1 MRMVSLFAL
10 LAALLSLPSS
20 PLGPKSAIEQLDI
33 SRSGTDFLKVCANVE
48 SEAGSNPS
56 RSDNQAACLSW
67 VEGFRDGFTVHD
79 ELLGVPAKD
88 RMVCIP
94 RGVTTIQTL
103 RVIKKYLT
111 DNPAKAHRPTRYN
124 ASVALARAF
133 PCKAGT

>member
-1 MRMVSLFAL
+1 MRLVSLLAL

-20 PLGPKSAIEQLDI
+20 PPGPNSAIEQPDI
-33 SRSGTDFLKVCANVE
+33 GRSGTDFLKVCANME
-48 SEAGSNPS
+48 SEAAGNPS
-56 RSDNQAACLSW
+56 HTDSEAACLAW

-94 RGVTTIQTL
+94 RGVTAIQTL